1 MAAAAHSYLEID
13 PVRALEE
20 ALWSINQQSRVL
32 QDLRRDIRVVWE
44 DEAARELNG
53 RYLNPHENDDLSMRA
68 QMKEQVE
75 LVQQAHNQV
84 RQAEEF
90 GQQAEDFSKT
100 VCERTQ
106 FARQDLDSA
115 YSNYDLYVQYNSDA
129 RSKFPVIQRL
139 INQANNACD

>member
-1 MAAAAHSYLEID
+1 MTVAAHAYRDLD
-13 PVRALEE
+13 PVYALEE
-20 ALWSINQQSRVL
+20 ALWSINQQARVL
-32 QDLRRDIRVVWE
+32 QDLRRDIRLVWE

-53 RYLNPHENDDLSMRA
+53 RYLNPHESDDLSMRQ

-75 LVQQAHNQV
+75 LVNQAHNKV
-84 RQAEEF
+84 REAKEF
-90 GQQAEDFSKT
+90 GQQAEDFAKT

-129 RSKFPVIQRL
+129 RSKFPIIQRL
-139 INQANNACD
+139 INQANDACD

>member
-1 MAAAAHSYLEID
+1 MTAAAHVYREID
-13 PVRALEE
+13 PVHALEE

-32 QDLRRDIRVVWE
+32 QNLRRDIRLVWE

-53 RYLNPHENDDLSMRA
+53 RYLNPHEADDLSMRE

-75 LVQQAHNQV
+75 LVKQAHSQV

-106 FARQDLDSA
+106 FARQDLDNA
-115 YSNYDLYVQYNSDA
+115 YSDYDLYVQYNSDA
-129 RSKFPVIQRL
+129 RSKFPVIQQL
-139 INQANNACD
+139 INRANDACD

>member
-1 MAAAAHSYLEID
+1 MTATAHVYREID
-13 PVRALEE
+13 PVHALED

-32 QDLRRDIRVVWE
+32 QNLRRDIRLVWE
-44 DEAARELNG
+44 DEAARELNA
-53 RYLNPHENDDLSMRA
+53 RYLNPHEIDDLSTRE

-75 LVQQAHNQV
+75 LVKQAQKQV
-84 RQAEEF
+84 REAEEF
-90 GQQAEDFSKT
+90 GRQAEDFSKT

-139 INQANNACD
+139 INQANDACD